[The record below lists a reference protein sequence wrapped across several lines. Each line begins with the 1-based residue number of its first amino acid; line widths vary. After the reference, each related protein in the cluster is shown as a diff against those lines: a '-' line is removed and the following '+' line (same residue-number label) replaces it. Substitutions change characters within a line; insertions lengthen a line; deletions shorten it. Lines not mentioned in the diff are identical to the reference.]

1 MMRPVLTVACA
12 LLLVISGVTAGA
24 ADVAGGAGTAE
35 SESLR
40 LTQQEFDRTEFTI
53 EQYANGSARW
63 TFTFTRTLANE
74 SEKNAFR
81 SYAEEFNTNETEL
94 YSGFVADADALT
106 SEGRNVTGRN
116 MTATGFTRHAEVD
129 EGFSSTDEARG
140 VVRMSFLW
148 TAFAATDG
156 DRVIVA
162 DAFEGGL
169 YIGPSQSLVVRP
181 GPDLAFRSVDPAPT
195 SQEDPDSIAASDS
208 VTWQGERSFADQRPR
223 IVFGP
228 SDGTPTG
235 GTNGGGATVT
245 ATPSPTPGAGD
256 GDGGGVLPW
265 LALVLVLLLALA
277 GSYAYRTGAFG
288 GDDAAAATTVDDGD
302 GGAAAASPDI
312 SDEELMSDEDRV
324 VAMLEERGGRMK
336 QVNIVEETGWSK
348 SKVSMLL
355 SDMEEDGTLSKL
367 RVGRENI
374 VSLSGHEPEA
384 AGSPFDD
391 EE

>member
-1 MMRPVLTVACA
+1 MMRSALTVACA
-12 LLLVISGVTAGA
+12 LFLVISGVTAGA
-24 ADVAGGAGTAE
+24 ADVAGGAGPAE

-40 LTQQEFDRTEFTI
+40 LTQQDFDRTEFTI

-63 TFTFTRTLANE
+63 TFTFTRTLTNE
-74 SEKNAFR
+74 SEKDAFR

-94 YSGFVADADALT
+94 YSGFVADARALT
-106 SEGRNVTGRN
+106 RDGSNVTGRN
-116 MTATGFTRHAEVD
+116 MTATRFTRHAGID

-148 TAFAATDG
+148 TEFAATDG

-162 DAFEGGL
+162 DVFEGGL
-169 YIGPSQSLVVRP
+169 YIGPSQSLVVQP
-181 GPDLAFRSVDPAPT
+181 GPDLVFRSVDPAPT

-208 VTWQGERSFADQRPR
+208 VTWQGEQSFADQRPR

-228 SDGTPTG
+228 PDGTPTG
-235 GTNGGGATVT
+235 GTNGAGATAT

-256 GDGGGVLPW
+256 GGGVLPW
-265 LALVLVLLLALA
+265 LALLLVVLLALA
-277 GSYAYRTGAFG
+277 GGYAYRSGALG
-288 GDDAAAATTVDDGD
+288 GDDAAAAATTGDGD
-302 GGAAAASPDI
+302 AGGAAPDI

-324 VAMLEERGGRMK
+324 IAMLEERGGRMK

-355 SDMEEDGTLSKL
+355 SDMEDEGKLSKL

>member
-1 MMRPVLTVACA
+1 MMRPVFTAACA
-12 LLLVISGVTAGA
+12 LLLVTAGVTTAVTAGA
-24 ADVAGGAGTAE
+24 AAGAQTAE
-35 SESLR
+35 NEPLR
-40 LTQQEFDRTEFTI
+40 LTQQDFDRTEFTI

-63 TFTFTRTLANE
+63 TFTFTRTLSNE
-74 SEKNAFR
+74 SEKDAFR

-94 YSGFVADADALT
+94 YRGFVADADALT
-106 SEGRNVTGRN
+106 RDGRNVTGRN
-116 MTATGFTRHAEVD
+116 MTATGFTRNAMID

-148 TAFAATDG
+148 TEFAATNG
-156 DRVIVA
+156 DRVIIA
-162 DAFEGGL
+162 DVFEGGL
-169 YIGPSQSLVVRP
+169 YIGSSQSLVIQP
-181 GPDLAFRSVDPAPT
+181 GPDLAFRSVEPAPT
-195 SQEDPDSIAASDS
+195 SQEDPDSLAGSGS

-228 SDGTPTG
+228 VDGSPTD
-235 GTNGGGATVT
+235 GTNGDGATVT
-245 ATPSPTPGAGD
+245 ATPSPGT
-256 GDGGGVLPW
+256 GDGGGLLPW
-265 LALVLVLLLALA
+265 LALALVLLLAL
-277 GSYAYRTGAFG
+277 GGGYAYRTGAVG
-288 GDDAAAATTVDDGD
+288 GD
-302 GGAAAASPDI
+302 GGAAAASTTDDGSGGAAGGAAPDI

-324 VAMLEERGGRMK
+324 ISMLEDRGGRMK

-355 SDMEEDGTLSKL
+355 SDMEDEGKLSKL

>member
-1 MMRPVLTVACA
+1 MMRSALTVACA
-12 LLLVISGVTAGA
+12 LFLVISGVTAGA
-24 ADVAGGAGTAE
+24 ADVAGGAGPAE

-40 LTQQEFDRTEFTI
+40 LTQQDFDRTEFTI

-63 TFTFTRTLANE
+63 TFTFTRTLTNE
-74 SEKNAFR
+74 SEKDAFR

-94 YSGFVADADALT
+94 YSGFVADARALT
-106 SEGRNVTGRN
+106 RDGSNVTGRN
-116 MTATGFTRHAEVD
+116 MTATRFTRHAGID

-148 TAFAATDG
+148 TEFAATDG

-162 DAFEGGL
+162 DVFEGGL
-169 YIGPSQSLVVRP
+169 YIGPSQSLVVQP
-181 GPDLAFRSVDPAPT
+181 GPDLVFRSVDPAPT

-208 VTWQGERSFADQRPR
+208 VTWQGEQSFADQRPR

-228 SDGTPTG
+228 PDGTPTG
-235 GTNGGGATVT
+235 GTNGAGATAT

-256 GDGGGVLPW
+256 GGGVLPW
-265 LALVLVLLLALA
+265 LALLLVVLLALA
-277 GSYAYRTGAFG
+277 GGYAYRSGALG
-288 GDDAAAATTVDDGD
+288 GDDAAAAATTGDGD
-302 GGAAAASPDI
+302 AGGAAPDI
-312 SDEELMSDEDRV
+312 SNEELMSDEDRV
-324 VAMLEERGGRMK
+324 IAMLEERGGRMK

-355 SDMEEDGTLSKL
+355 SDMEDEGKLSKL